1 MMIKNKTIGLAG
13 WLIIG
18 VFALFADLAGKIS
31 LIQLESLIL
40 YFLLFIVGSVILT
53 FWVLPAVISALTD
66 FPIKHVLK
74 EMKGGLA
81 S

>member
-53 FWVLPAVISALTD
+53 F
-66 FPIKHVLK
+66 
-74 EMKGGLA
+74 
-81 S
+81 